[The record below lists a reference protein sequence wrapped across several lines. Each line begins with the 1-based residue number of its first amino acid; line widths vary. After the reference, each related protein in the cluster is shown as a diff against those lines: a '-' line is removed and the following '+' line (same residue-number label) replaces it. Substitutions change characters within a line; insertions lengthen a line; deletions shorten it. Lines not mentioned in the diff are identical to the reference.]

1 MLNCKIAS
9 GVQSL
14 CETSIGGILKLA
26 FANFQDTDPISSY
39 TQSTTGSCEYDTIS
53 LSNSG
58 HAYSVDFLDGSGLAE
73 VELNVGDSTDQKNF
87 THRITMNLAK
97 LDCNLLEQYKNW
109 SLSHLVAFVQTK
121 SGDVYVFGKDTGLAA
136 TSFNYTSGQAEG
148 DSSAINAVF
157 EGIQLD
163 APLKVT
169 SWDVVKALFEPTT

>member
-1 MLNCKIAS
+1 MFNCKISS

-26 FANFQDTDPISSY
+26 FANYQDTDPISSY
-39 TQSTTGSCEYDTIS
+39 TQSSGSCEIDTIS
-53 LSNSG
+53 LTNSG

-73 VELNVGDSTDQKNF
+73 VELNVGDSTDMKNF

-97 LDCNLLEQYKNW
+97 LDCNLLKQYKDW
-109 SLSHLVAFVQTK
+109 SLAHLVAFVQTK
-121 SGDVYVFGKDTGLAA
+121 NGDVYVFGKDTGLAA
-136 TSFNYTSGQAEG
+136 TSFNYTSGSAEG
-148 DSSAINAVF
+148 DSGGINAVF

-169 SWDVVKALFEPTT
+169 SWSVVQSLFEA

>member
-1 MLNCKIAS
+1 MLNCRIAS

-14 CETSIGGILKLA
+14 CETTIGGILKLA
-26 FANFQDTDPISSY
+26 FANFDPTNTYTSS
-39 TQSTTGSCEYDTIS
+39 TSANCEVDTIS
-53 LSNSG
+53 LADNG

-109 SLSHLVAFVQTK
+109 SLAHVVAFVQTK
-121 SGDVYVFGKDTGLAA
+121 NGDVYVFGKDTGLAA
-136 TSFNYTSGQAEG
+136 TSFNYTSGSAEG
-148 DSSAINAVF
+148 DATGINAVF

-169 SWDVVKALFEPTT
+169 SWDVVKTLFEA

>member
-1 MLNCKIAS
+1 MLNCKIS
-9 GVQSL
+9 KGVESQ

-26 FANFQDTDPISSY
+26 FANFDKGHTF
-39 TQSTTGSCEYDTIS
+39 TQSTGSCEVDTIS
-53 LSNSG
+53 LAG
-58 HAYSVDFLDGSGLAE
+58 GEKAYEVSFLDGTGLAE

-109 SLSHLVAFVQTK
+109 SLAHVIAFVMQK
-121 SGDVYVFGKDTGLAA
+121 DGNVYVYGVDTGLAA
-136 TSFNYTSGQAEG
+136 TTFNYSSGSAEG
-148 DSSAINAVF
+148 DAIGVNAVF

-169 SWDVVKALFEPTT
+169 SWDVVKSLFPSE